1 MSEEKRVEDQLKE
14 MIVERLFLQITPHE
28 IEDEAPLME
37 TYEIDSVGVLEI
49 VVGLEEVY
57 GISFEEDEF
66 DLEIFQSVRTIADC
80 VREKLPKD

>member
-14 MIVERLFLQITPHE
+14 MIVERLFLQITPDE